1 MERLLRLG
9 SALIVCLAAVA
20 CDGPTTPTDAG
31 VDGSGPNPCAG
42 AADGD
47 ACGSGLI
54 CLSSACVAS
63 TCGDGYVDEA
73 AGEACE
79 DGNDVA
85 FDGCEPESCTF
96 TCTDD
101 TVCDDGEDCTGAER
115 CNELHACEAGT
126 PLAAGAACT
135 RSDDTAGVCRAAQ
148 CVDAGCGNSVVD
160 GGEECDDGN
169 EVDGDGCDVGCT
181 FSCETDEECN
191 DGTVCTGTE
200 TCDTATHTCQ
210 AGEPLDCDDSSA
222 CTADSCDAALGCQ
235 NVLIDGDGDGHA
247 SEDLGSCGDDCDD
260 ARADVHPGHQ
270 ELCDDVDHDCNGTPV
285 PEETALWYLDCDGDG
300 FAALGAPSERDCEE
314 PAPTSCGGGW
324 TTRIPVVG
332 NPATQDCNDADP
344 DARPNQSGWF
354 TSAATGG
361 GFDYNCSGATEHRYG
376 TTVGVDPAGTCVR
389 FCPPRLACTCI
400 GGSGWT
406 SASVPACGNTSTYST
421 CGAAI
426 SGGCARSNA
435 SRRNECH

>member
-1 MERLLRLG
+1 
-9 SALIVCLAAVA
+9 
-20 CDGPTTPTDAG
+20 
-31 VDGSGPNPCAG
+31 
-42 AADGD
+42 
-47 ACGSGLI
+47 
-54 CLSSACVAS
+54 
-63 TCGDGYVDEA
+63 
-73 AGEACE
+73 
-79 DGNDVA
+79 
-85 FDGCEPESCTF
+85 
-96 TCTDD
+96 
-101 TVCDDGEDCTGAER
+101 
-115 CNELHACEAGT
+115 
-126 PLAAGAACT
+126 
-135 RSDDTAGVCRAAQ
+135 
-148 CVDAGCGNSVVD
+148 
-160 GGEECDDGN
+160 
-169 EVDGDGCDVGCT
+169 
-181 FSCETDEECN
+181 
-191 DGTVCTGTE
+191 
-200 TCDTATHTCQ
+200 
-210 AGEPLDCDDSSA
+210 
-222 CTADSCDAALGCQ
+222 
-235 NVLIDGDGDGHA
+235 
-247 SEDLGSCGDDCDD
+247 
-260 ARADVHPGHQ
+260 
-270 ELCDDVDHDCNGTPV
+270 V

-389 FCPPRLACTCI
+389 FCPPRLSCTCI